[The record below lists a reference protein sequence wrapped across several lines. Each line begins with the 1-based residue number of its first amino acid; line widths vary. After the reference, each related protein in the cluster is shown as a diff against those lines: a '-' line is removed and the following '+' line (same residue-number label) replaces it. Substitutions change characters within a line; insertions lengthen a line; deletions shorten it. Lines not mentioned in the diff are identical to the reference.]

1 MTEKVEDGEHEDMSE
16 EDRIALRVRAYELLL
31 PSVLGQCRGAHP
43 QVAIAA
49 CVSAA
54 ATICV
59 DTIADPEQAKSYFA
73 MCVND
78 AHAKF
83 DEAFKQKAEDDAAR
97 AKAKE

>member
-1 MTEKVEDGEHEDMSE
+1 MTKKVEDNEYEGMPE
-16 EDRIALRVRAYELLL
+16 EEMVALRVQAYQLLL

-49 CVSAA
+49 CISAA

-59 DTIADPEQAKSYFA
+59 DTVADVEQAKSYFA

-83 DEAFKQKAEDDAAR
+83 DDAYAQKAEDDGTDT
-97 AKAKE
+97 